1 MLHYTIYLCIESERV
16 GSGRGVDELNKRI
29 NEGCYEEQDGV
40 GLFGCLERALAR
52 VDGTRC
58 VVLPK

>member
-1 MLHYTIYLCIESERV
+1 M